1 MPNIPQQDVKQQQY
15 TSKKPEINY
24 FLWVQSKLAEDQ
36 NVSNGACRVFL
47 LISNFLNKHGFA
59 HCSNEWLASKMAQD
73 TRQIQRYL
81 DDLQEHGYIWREIIK
96 DRWNTVRNIW
106 VPNDYLRYLMDEG
119 KIDEKFMKHIQKL
132 KDKKTPNNGSS
143 TPGFKKSL
151 RRDKNVM
158 VERDANVALI
168 NKNKNKGKEKTT
180 KKEKDEK
187 RAESEPKTFEG
198 SDEPPLLSP
207 LEKPT
212 KVEQTKESLPLFHP
226 SQKYLKGLSDT
237 DVGQL
242 VIFYEKQKGTITNP
256 IGWVTECIKHGWFR
270 ETMVTDADLQQ
281 NFQLATTIA
290 RNFEKMGFNA
300 GMTYLY
306 AESNGIAFLKAGVEI
321 GMPSYHLPND
331 RFKEMLSETLI
342 NTHSY
347 PNKIFT

>member
-1 MPNIPQQDVKQQQY
+1 MPNISQQDVKQQQDH
-15 TSKKPEINY
+15 SKKPEINY

-36 NVSNGACRVFL
+36 NVSNGACRIFL
-47 LISNFLNKHGFA
+47 LISNFLNKHGYA

-96 DRWNTVRNIW
+96 NKWNTERRIW
-106 VPNDYLRYLMDEG
+106 IPNEYLRYLMDEG
-119 KIDEKFMKHIQKL
+119 KIDDKFMKHLQHL

-151 RRDKNVM
+151 RRDKDVM
-158 VERDANVALI
+158 VEHVKDDVLI
-168 NKNKNKGKEKTT
+168 NKTNNKKEKTT
-180 KKEKDEK
+180 KKERDLE
-187 RAESEPKTFEG
+187 RAETEDVKPIG
-198 SDEPPLLSP
+198 DSDEPPLLSS
-207 LEKPT
+207 LKKPT
-212 KVEQTKESLPLFHP
+212 TVEQTKESLPLFHP

-242 VIFYEKQKGTITNP
+242 IIFFEKQKGTITNP
-256 IGWVTECIKHGWFR
+256 IGWITECIKQGWFR
-270 ETMVTDADLQQ
+270 ETMVTDTDLQQ

-290 RNFEKMGFNA
+290 KNFEKMGFN
-300 GMTYLY
+300 GGTTYFGV
-306 AESNGIAFLKAGVEI
+306 EGNGIAFMKAGFEV
-321 GMPSYHLPND
+321 GMPSFHLPTE
-331 RFKEMLSETLI
+331 RFKEIISDTLI